1 MPQGTAFKKCRRTS
15 SLGLIISGFCVALLV
30 QAALAQSPVQSPPL
44 SAAPVNPAFAAW
56 RNRIATFGVETYDIK
71 GRALGYI
78 PSPID
83 KSHLESQTGTALQTL
98 SAPALQTLSAPV
110 SYDLRSS
117 GDVTS
122 VRDQGACGSCWSF
135 GSYGSLESRL
145 LRNES
150 ESRDFS
156 ENHMKNY
163 HDFDWG
169 PCEGGNADIS
179 TAYLARWSGPVDES
193 DDPYQDW
200 DDRPSPG
207 GPTQKYLKNVLWF
220 FTDSDIKDAVITY
233 GAMYV
238 TMRYES
244 GSYNLSEYTYYYSG
258 NNSANHAVTVVG
270 WDDEKVVTG
279 APGNGAWLIKNSW
292 GTGWG
297 DNGYFWISYYDTKA
311 VLYGV
316 AFCDAVAVSAYA
328 ADYQYDPLG
337 WTTQTG
343 YNSPVAWAANIF
355 TATADEDLQAVALY
369 AVDNNVSYEIYV
381 YDDFDGSTFSNLL
394 GSTSGTLVNLGYYTI
409 SLPSV
414 ISLTNGDDFSI
425 VVKFTT
431 TGYGFPIPT
440 EDYFADYSSGATAN
454 TGESYV
460 SSTGSTFADI
470 TDTFSN
476 ANVCI
481 KGLTASPTITPPV
494 ITSIPVTIA
503 TIGELY
509 SYDVNASGY
518 PSPTYTLTTYP
529 SGMTIDPNTGLI
541 EWTPDALG
549 DFDVDVK
556 AGNDQP
562 PDTNQGF
569 TITVSGAPP
578 YVDDVANADIAV
590 QGSISGSYTDTQF
603 SNDGYEAI
611 TEVREGNP
619 ARGYSSLQH
628 KWTINVTGGDT
639 VTFYVEAYQTISS
652 DGDNFVFAY
661 STDDSAY
668 TDMLTV
674 TKTSD
679 DDTCQS
685 YELPGS
691 LSGTVYIR
699 VVDTDSGR
707 GNQNMDTFY
716 TDHMYIRS
724 ASIAPVTYILTVNT
738 VGSGAVDKVPDQT
751 TYTSGTEVE
760 LTADPNTGWSFSE
773 WTGDLTGSE
782 NPKTITMN
790 DNKTVTANF
799 AIDQITILGY
809 IAEPDANIPV
819 DGVFV
824 DANNGGGSDTTDANG
839 YYQLTVD
846 YGWSGT
852 VDPNKTGYTFEPNS
866 IEYSNVTTDQ
876 NDNYTAILDTFLI
889 YGYAVDSEMFV
900 LEGVL
905 VSPDNDGGPFTSK
918 YYGGSGITDVHG
930 YYEVLVDYNWSGK
943 VVPSKY
949 AYAFEPNSITY
960 TDVTEDKEEMQNY
973 VGTLL
978 TYAITGYIAN
988 SCEVPIEGVLVDTN
1002 NGGGQDTTDPDGF
1015 YEIWVDYNWSGTV
1028 TPTKKHY
1035 TFDPNW
1041 IPYTNVLEDW
1051 IGEDYIAANIYD
1063 LDCDGSIGFGDLAIM
1078 CENWLETGPGV
1089 LGDFYKD
1096 DDNIVNFLDF
1106 AEFALTWQ
1114 EQ

>member
-1 MPQGTAFKKCRRTS
+1 MPQESAFKRYLSTS
-15 SLGLIISGFCVALLV
+15 SLDLIISSFCVALLV
-30 QAALAQSPVQSPPL
+30 QAALAQPPIQPPPL
-44 SAAPVNPAFAAW
+44 SAAPVNPVFVAW
-56 RNRIATFGVETYDIK
+56 QSQMETFGVETYNEE
-71 GRALGYI
+71 GYALGYI

-83 KSHLESQTGTALQTL
+83 RSHLESQTETALQAL
-98 SAPALQTLSAPV
+98 STPV

-117 GDVTS
+117 GDVTG
-122 VRDQGACGSCWSF
+122 VRDQGDCGSCWSF
-135 GSYGSLESRL
+135 GSYGSLESWLR
-145 LRNES
+145 RNES
-150 ESRDFS
+150 QSWDFS

-169 PCEGGNADIS
+169 PCEGGNADMS

-193 DDPYQDW
+193 DDPYHDW

-220 FTDSDIKDAVITY
+220 FTDSDIKDALMTY
-233 GAMYV
+233 GALYV
-238 TMRYES
+238 TLRYES
-244 GSYNLSEYTYYYSG
+244 GSYNSSEYTYYYSG
-258 NNSANHAVTVVG
+258 SDNTNHAVTVVG

-292 GTGWG
+292 GTVWG

-316 AFCDAVAVSAYA
+316 AFCDAVPISAYTTN
-328 ADYQYDPLG
+328 YQYDPLG
-337 WTTQTG
+337 WTIQSG
-343 YNSPVAWAANIF
+343 YDSPTAWAANIF
-355 TATADEDLQAVALY
+355 TTTADEGLQAVGLY
-369 AVDNNVSYEIYV
+369 AVDDNVSYEIYV

-440 EDYFADYSSGATAN
+440 EDYFADYSSGATAHA
-454 TGESYV
+454 GESYV

-470 TDTFSN
+470 TDTFPN

-481 KGLTASPTITPPV
+481 RGLTVPPAMTPPV

-503 TIGELY
+503 TVGELY

-541 EWTPDALG
+541 EWTPGAPG
-549 DFDVDVK
+549 DFDVEVK
-556 AGNDQP
+556 ASNGQA
-562 PDTNQGF
+562 PDTDQGF
-569 TITVSGAPP
+569 TITVSEPP
-578 YVDDVANADIAV
+578 LYVDDAANADIDV
-590 QGSISGSYTDTQF
+590 QGSVDGSYTDAQS

-619 ARGYSSLQH
+619 IKGYSSLEH
-628 KWTINVTGGDT
+628 KWTINVTGGET
-639 VTFYVEAYQTISS
+639 VTFYVEAYQTASS

-661 STDDSAY
+661 STDDSTY

-674 TKTSD
+674 SKTSD
-679 DDTCQS
+679 DDTAQS
-685 YELPGS
+685 YELPSS

-707 GNQNMDTFY
+707 GNQDMDTLY
-716 TDHMYIRS
+716 IDHLYIRS
-724 ASIAPVTYILTVNT
+724 ASDSPITYTLTVNI
-738 VGSGAVDKVPDQT
+738 VGSGSVAKDPNQA
-751 TYTSGTEVE
+751 TYHYGDTVQ
-760 LTADPNTGWSFSE
+760 LTANAEPSWTFDSWSE
-773 WTGDLTGSE
+773 DLTGST
-782 NPKTITMN
+782 NPESLLVTGNMNVTATFTIEQKTI
-790 DNKTVTANF
+790 F
-799 AIDQITILGY
+799 GY
-809 IAEPDANIPV
+809 ITEPDANIPV
-819 DGVFV
+819 EGVFV
-824 DANNGGGSDTTDANG
+824 DANNGGGSNITDANG

-852 VDPNKTGYTFEPNS
+852 VDPNKTGYTFEPNDK
-866 IEYSNVTTDQ
+866 EYNSVTADQ
-876 NDNYTAILDTFLI
+876 NDNYTAILDTFI
-889 YGYAVDSEMFV
+889 VSGYAVDSEMLTL

-918 YYGGSGITDVHG
+918 YYSGGHDTTDADG

-978 TYAITGYIAN
+978 TYTITGYIEN
-988 SCEVPIEGVLVDTN
+988 SCEVPIEGVLVDAN
-1002 NGGGQDTTDPDGF
+1002 NGGGQDTTDPNGF
-1015 YEIWVDYNWSGTV
+1015 YEVWVDYNWSGTV

-1035 TFDPNW
+1035 TFNPNW

-1051 IGEDYIAANIYD
+1051 IGGDYIATNIYD
-1063 LDCDGSIGFGDLAIM
+1063 LDCDGSIGFGDLAVI
-1078 CENWLETGPGV
+1078 CENWLETGPDV
-1089 LGDFYKD
+1089 PGDFYKEEED
-1096 DDNIVNFLDF
+1096 DIVNFLDF
-1106 AEFALTWQ
+1106 AEFALIWQ